1 MGRKKKENLKTD
13 EERMP
18 VSIQR
23 MEAIKSVYNDMCAAA
38 PYSVLAEKL
47 QKDCYGIGKKYSDN
61 ESYAI
66 IAQARKLLQSD
77 FKDYCKDAREQ
88 IWLGVMD
95 LATESKEMGD
105 RGTALKCFQYV
116 GKLLGVEEPQKLDIN
131 TNETIKIEFV

>member
-1 MGRKKKENLKTD
+1 MGRHKKDKLKTD

-23 MEAIKSVYNDMCAAA
+23 MEAIKNVYNDMQNAA

-47 QKDCYGIGKKYSDN
+47 QKDCYGVGKCYSDN

-77 FKDYCKDAREQ
+77 FKDYTRDAREQ
-88 IWLGVMD
+88 IWCGVMD

-105 RGTALKCFQYV
+105 RATALKCFQYI
-116 GKLLGVEEPQKLDIN
+116 GKIFGVEEPQKLDIN
-131 TNETIKIEFV
+131 ANQTINIEFS

>member
-1 MGRKKKENLKTD
+1 MGRNKKERLKTD

-18 VSIQR
+18 VSVQR
-23 MEAIKSVYNDMCAAA
+23 IEAIKNVYNDMQNAA

-47 QKDCYGIGKKYSDN
+47 QKDCYGVGKCYSDT

-77 FKDYCKDAREQ
+77 FKDYTKDAREQ
-88 IWLGVMD
+88 IWCGVMD

-105 RGTALKCFQYV
+105 RATALKCFQYI
-116 GKLLGVEEPQKLDIN
+116 GKLFGVEEPQKLDIN
-131 TNETIKIEFV
+131 ANQTINIEFS